1 MIGEIAVFMI
11 CAQAVIHFRPKEAYG
26 KYLRLLL
33 SVIVLVQILSPVYE
47 LFWGLEGTRLT
58 DNIRTFQQ
66 EMEKN
71 MEEAA
76 ERSADVDVQLEE
88 MNLGILWESWSL
100 NSQEEAGVE
109 SEDPEQNAAGSTDEA
124 VAEGAAGAE
133 VAETEE
139 TIRPEV
145 EAVEIKIVPV
155 EVQNDRSGGGI

>member
-47 LFWGLEGTRLT
+47 LFWGQEGTRLT

-88 MNLGILWESWSL
+88 MSLGILWESWER
-100 NSQEEAGVE
+100 NSHEEAGL
-109 SEDPEQNAAGSTDEA
+109 GST
-124 VAEGAAGAE
+124 E

-139 TIRPEV
+139 TVRPEV
-145 EAVEIKIVPV
+145 EAVEIKIAPV
-155 EVQNDRSGGGI
+155 KVAE